1 MESLE
6 AITECW
12 VELLRESV
20 EMNEALNRFLSEEE
34 QPDFFFPGFTR
45 FVVLRPH
52 FMTAPDVSTLQAA
65 SEAVLSAHAIIL
77 DVVLGDIDL
86 KSAHFSDFLAWT
98 EKVLG
103 LDQPGPI
110 HATCLRLDGSFKDG
124 RPVFLELNADMPQG
138 IGINDS
144 FSEFLSSLPFVGEF
158 EGKYPTRTMPVRE
171 LFLQALL
178 EEWVIWGS
186 SGVPRICFVT
196 WRDDPVRLKDMHLN
210 AGHFASHGIDAFVAD
225 PRDLEFNGVSL
236 AANGKVIDLVYRVI
250 STAETLTHPDEM
262 EALILAEKSGAV
274 LSVNSFRSE
283 LLGNKTMFALLQDE
297 DFQSLLTPGERS
309 AVRDFIPW
317 TRIMRDG
324 HDTDPAGEPIDLAA
338 WVLDHREELVLKPSH
353 DFGGHGVTLGSLVS
367 SQEWSSAMSNALE
380 NDFIVQEKVG
390 LGKGWYPIAEEGMP
404 LREMYE
410 DIDPYILH
418 NRFSGCL
425 TRLSED
431 EMTNIHL
438 HGALGATFILT

>member
-12 VELLRESV
+12 VELLQGSL
-20 EMNEALNRFLSEEE
+20 EMNEVLSRFLSEEE

-45 FVVLRPH
+45 FVVLSPH
-52 FMTAPDVSTLQAA
+52 FMTGHNVSTLKAA
-65 SEAVLSAHAIIL
+65 SEAVLSAHAKIL
-77 DVVLGDIDL
+77 DAVLGDKDL
-86 KSAHFSDFLAWT
+86 KSTHFSDFLAWT
-98 EKVLG
+98 EKVLD

-110 HATCLRLDGSFKDG
+110 HATCLRLDGSFKGG

-144 FSEFLSSLPFVGEF
+144 FSGFLSSLPFFDEF
-158 EGKYPTRTMPVRE
+158 EGKHPTSAIPIRD

-178 EEWVIWGS
+178 TEWAAWGS
-186 SGVPRICFVT
+186 SRVPRICLIT
-196 WRDDPVRLKDMHLN
+196 WHDDPVRLKDMHLN
-210 AGHFASHGIDAFVAD
+210 AGYFASQGVETLVAD
-225 PRDLEFNGVSL
+225 PRDLEFNGVTL
-236 AANGKVIDLVYRVI
+236 AANGKAIDLVYRVV
-250 STAETLTHPDEM
+250 STAETLLHPDEM

-297 DFQSLLTPGERS
+297 DFQHLLTSEERS
-309 AVRDFIPW
+309 AVRNSIPW

-324 HDTDPAGEPIDLAA
+324 HDTDPAGDPIDLAA
-338 WVLDHREELVLKPSH
+338 WVLDHRKELVLKPSH

-367 SQEWSSAMSNALE
+367 GREWSSAASNALE
-380 NDFIVQEKVG
+380 NDFIVQKKAE
-390 LGKGWYPIAEEGMP
+390 LGVGWYPIAEEGMP
-404 LREMYE
+404 LKEMYE

-438 HGALGATFILT
+438 HGALGANFILT